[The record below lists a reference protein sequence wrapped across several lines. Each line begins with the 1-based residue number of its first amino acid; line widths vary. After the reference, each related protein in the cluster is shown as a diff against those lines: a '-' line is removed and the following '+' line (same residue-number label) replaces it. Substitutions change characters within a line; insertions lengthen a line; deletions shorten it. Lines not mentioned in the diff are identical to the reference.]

1 MQRFVNLKLKYFIT
15 KINKRCIKT
24 KESQKLFDIEYN
36 ESIINP
42 KEFWFKKLNSI
53 EWFKRPEKILDNSKS
68 PFDRWFVN
76 GMVNASYN
84 CLDVHVKNGHGHQLA
99 IIHDSPVTNSIK
111 KISYKELH
119 EDVSKFAG
127 ALSKLGVKKNDVV
140 LIYMPMVPEAIVAM
154 LATVRLGAIHSL
166 VFGGF
171 ASKELSTRIN
181 HAKVIY
187 IIFKILKAKIDNRL

>member
-1 MQRFVNLKLKYFIT
+1 MQRFANLKLKYFIT
-15 KINKRCIKT
+15 KINKRCIET

-111 KISYKELH
+111 KR
-119 EDVSKFAG
+119 
-127 ALSKLGVKKNDVV
+127 N
-140 LIYMPMVPEAIVAM
+140 M
-154 LATVRLGAIHSL
+154 
-166 VFGGF
+166 
-171 ASKELSTRIN
+171 
-181 HAKVIY
+181 
-187 IIFKILKAKIDNRL
+187 